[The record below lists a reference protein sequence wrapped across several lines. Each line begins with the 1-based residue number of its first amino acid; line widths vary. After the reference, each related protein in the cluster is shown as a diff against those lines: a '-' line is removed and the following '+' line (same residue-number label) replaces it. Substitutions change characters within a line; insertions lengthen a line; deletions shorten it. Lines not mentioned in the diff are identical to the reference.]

1 MATRAQWIS
10 GARLR
15 TLPLAVA
22 PVLVGT
28 GAAIQL
34 EGGFGFHGRTD
45 GLNFC
50 GSAAVAPTLLGAGR
64 SIGDSIG
71 HCGFWGWDDALR
83 ALLALIVS
91 LALQVAVN
99 YANDYSDG
107 IRGTDD
113 NRVGPFRLTGSRAAT
128 PEQVKNAA
136 FIAFG
141 VAAAAGLGLVIGA
154 GQLWLLLVGAA
165 CVLAAWYYT
174 GGKRPYGY
182 AGFGEIVVFIFFGL
196 VAVLGTT
203 YTQVG
208 TISWPALAGAVGVG
222 AFACAVL
229 VVNNL
234 RDVPT
239 DALAGKITLAVRLGD
254 ARTRVFYLALVVLP
268 FVTALATAITH
279 PWALLAL
286 LAVPLAVPPVRTV
299 RGDARGLALLP
310 VLRDTGRLA
319 LVYALLLTVGL
330 SV

>member
-1 MATRAQWIS
+1 MATTAEWIS

-28 GAAIQL
+28 GAAI
-34 EGGFGFHGRTD
+34 
-45 GLNFC
+45 
-50 GSAAVAPTLLGAGR
+50 AVAESLHSSPGPT
-64 SIGDSIG
+64 
-71 HCGFWGWDDALR
+71 WGWPELGY

-113 NRVGPFRLTGSRAAT
+113 DRVGPFRLTGSRAAT
-128 PEQVKNAA
+128 PQQVKYAA
-136 FIAFG
+136 FAAFG
-141 VAAAAGLGLVIGA
+141 VAGLAGLILVALSGHW
-154 GQLWLLLVGAA
+154 WLLLVGVA

-182 AGFGEIVVFIFFGL
+182 AGLGEVMVFIFFGL

-208 TISWPALAGAVGVG
+208 HISAAALAGAIGVG
-222 AFACAVL
+222 ALACAVL

-239 DALAGKITLAVRLGD
+239 DAVAGKITLAVRLGED
-254 ARTRVFYLALVVLP
+254 GTRQLYLALVALP
-268 FVTALATAITH
+268 FVAVVAAALGH

-286 LAVPLAVPPVRTV
+286 LCLPLAVPAVKTV
-299 RGDARGLALLP
+299 RSGARGLALLP
-310 VLRDTGRLA
+310 VLAGTGRLA
-319 LVYALLLTVGL
+319 LVYALLLAVGL
-330 SV
+330 AL